1 MSRLDL
7 PLLIAGAGLT
17 IALVVSA
24 GVAVSIGTVPIPLRD
39 VVGTLAAQLQLDASS
54 VPPLTQRIVWELRA
68 PRVVA
73 AAIVGASLSV
83 GGAVV
88 QSLTRNPL
96 ADPYLLGV
104 SAGSA
109 LGAVGVLVLGTAA
122 IPLLAGSTVPAG
134 MTVAAFV
141 GGLLALV
148 LVLLLSTG
156 RDGSLQSNRLILAG
170 VAVGQLCAATMSALV
185 LFTGGEDAA
194 RQVVQWMLG
203 SVAGARW
210 DSVLIMLGVTL
221 PPLVIIAWHTRTLD
235 AFAFGERSAA
245 SLGISVNR
253 TRWLLYGMVS
263 LVTAAV
269 VSVAGIVG
277 FVGLVVPHAVRLL
290 GGPLHRRVLPLSAL
304 AGALLMVWVDLL
316 GRVVLPETEIP
327 LGIIT
332 AIIGVPFFVVILRRR
347 QVRL

>member
-17 IALVVSA
+17 IALVLSA
-24 GVAVSIGTVPIPLRD
+24 GIAVSIGTVPIPLRD
-39 VVGTLAAQLQLDASS
+39 VASTVAGQLHLGTSS
-54 VPPLTQRIVWELRA
+54 VPPLTQHIVWELRA

-73 AAIVGASLSV
+73 AAIVGAGLSV

-109 LGAVGVLVLGTAA
+109 LGAVTVLILGTAA

-134 MTVAAFV
+134 MTIAAFV

-170 VAVGQLCAATMSALV
+170 VAVGQLCSAAMSAMV
-185 LFTGGEDAA
+185 LFTGGSDAA
-194 RQVVQWMLG
+194 RQAVQWMLG

-210 DSVLIMLGVTL
+210 DSVLIMAAVTL
-221 PPLVIIAWHTRTLD
+221 VPLVIIAWHTRTLD

-253 TRWLLYGMVS
+253 TRWLLYGAVS

-290 GGPLHRRVLPLSAL
+290 SGPLHRRVLPLSAL
-304 AGALLMVWVDLL
+304 AGALLLIWVDLL
-316 GRVVLPETEIP
+316 GRVLRTDTEIP

-332 AIIGVPFFVVILRRR
+332 AVIGVPFFVVILRRR